1 MDEAQREPQDS
12 MNGKTHPFAVS
23 PYPHPHPGEATPVG
37 KRRGVFH
44 FREFLLG
51 LPVTGGPRPPHEEKM
66 QILMQNLTKPP
77 LNI

>member
-23 PYPHPHPGEATPVG
+23 PYPHPHPGKPL
-37 KRRGVFH
+37 
-44 FREFLLG
+44 LLG
-51 LPVTGGPRPPHEEKM
+51 RGGALFILGSFCWDSLLQEDPDHPDEEKM

-77 LNI
+77 LNT